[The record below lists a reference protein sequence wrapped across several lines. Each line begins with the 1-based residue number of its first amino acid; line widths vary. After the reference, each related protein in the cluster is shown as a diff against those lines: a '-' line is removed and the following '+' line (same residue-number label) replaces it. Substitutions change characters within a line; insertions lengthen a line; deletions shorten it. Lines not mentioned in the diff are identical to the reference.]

1 MAVINVSAGSEAVL
15 HLAPWIEGET
25 PLSDLDVAANVL
37 TVPQMQDI
45 TINNSTGVFRFKTLD
60 NTAESAVT
68 TPATNQLSLN
78 VVVDEDSFFGNA
90 TLSANGTVVETG
102 IFGVSSSKTKV
113 AFRAYFN
120 GVDTGSKYL
129 EGAGFISGL
138 SPTVNMDSPV
148 WISPVTIEVD
158 GDFDEGEVPAP

>member
-1 MAVINVSAGSEAVL
+1 MAVINVSAGSQAVL
-15 HLAPWIEGET
+15 QLAP
-25 PLSDLDVAANVL
+25 SADDLANVAANVM

-78 VVVDEDSFFGNA
+78 VVVDETTFFGEDNDPA
-90 TLSANGTVVETG
+90 TKGAVVETG
-102 IFGVSSSKTKV
+102 LFGVSSSKTKV
-113 AFRAYFN
+113 YFRAYFS
-120 GVDTGSKYL
+120 DPSTSGSKYL
-129 EGAGFISGL
+129 EGSGFISGL
-138 SPTVNMDSPV
+138 SPTVNMDAPV

-158 GDFDEGEVPAP
+158 GDFVEGTEA

>member
-15 HLAPWIEGET
+15 E
-25 PLSDLDVAANVL
+25 LSPVGDLDTAANVL

-78 VVVDEDSFFGNA
+78 VVVDETSFFGEDNDPA
-90 TLSANGTVVETG
+90 TKGAVVETG
-102 IFGVSSSKTKV
+102 LFGVSKTKTKV
-113 AFRAYFN
+113 AFRAYFS
-120 GVDTGSKYL
+120 DPATSGSKYL
-129 EGAGFISGL
+129 EGNAFISGL

-148 WISPVTIEVD
+148 WISPVTLEVD
-158 GDFDEGEVPAP
+158 GDFTEGAVA

>member
-1 MAVINVSAGSEAVL
+1 MAVINVSAGSQAVL
-15 HLAPWIEGET
+15 HLAPTSATGT
-25 PLSDLDVAANVL
+25 APGDLDTAANVL

-90 TLSANGTVVETG
+90 TLSANGAVVENG
-102 IFGVSSSKTKV
+102 LFGVSKEKTKV
-113 AFRAYFN
+113 AFRAYFS
-120 GVDTGSKYL
+120 DPLTSGSKYL
-129 EGAGFISGL
+129 QGTGFISGL

-148 WISPVTIEVD
+148 WITPVTIEVD
-158 GDFDEGEVPAP
+158 GDFTEGATA

>member
-15 HLAPWIEGET
+15 ELAVVG
-25 PLSDLDVAANVL
+25 DLDTAANVL

-78 VVVDEDSFFGNA
+78 VVVDETSFFGTDSA
-90 TLSANGTVVETG
+90 TNGKVLENG
-102 IFGVSSSKTKV
+102 LFGVSKDKTKV

-120 GVDTGSKYL
+120 GTDTGSKYL

-158 GDFDEGEVPAP
+158 GDFTEGAVS

>member
-1 MAVINVSAGSEAVL
+1 MAVINVSAGSQAVL
-15 HLAPWIEGET
+15 HLAPTSATGT
-25 PLSDLDVAANVL
+25 APGDLDTAANVL

-78 VVVDEDSFFGNA
+78 VVVDETSFFGDA
-90 TLSANGTVVETG
+90 TLSANGAVVENG
-102 IFGVSSSKTKV
+102 LFGVSKEKTKV
-113 AFRAYFN
+113 AFRAYFS
-120 GVDTGSKYL
+120 DPLTSGSKYL
-129 EGAGFISGL
+129 QGTGFISGL

-148 WISPVTIEVD
+148 WITPVTIEVD
-158 GDFDEGEVPAP
+158 GDFTEGATT

>member
-15 HLAPWIEGET
+15 E
-25 PLSDLDVAANVL
+25 LSPVGDIDTAANVL

-60 NTAESAVT
+60 STAESAVT

-78 VVVDEDSFFGNA
+78 VVVDEASFFGDDA
-90 TLSANGTVVETG
+90 LSANGAVVEKG
-102 IFGVSSSKTKV
+102 LFGVSREKIKV
-113 AFRAYFN
+113 TFRAYFS
-120 GVDTGSKYL
+120 DPATSGSKYL

-138 SPTVNMDSPV
+138 SPTVNMDAPV

-158 GDFDEGEVPAP
+158 GDYTEGVVA

>member
-15 HLAPWIEGET
+15 ELSPVGDIDT
-25 PLSDLDVAANVL
+25 PANVL

-90 TLSANGTVVETG
+90 TLTANGAVIETG
-102 IFGVSSSKTKV
+102 LFGVSTSKTKV
-113 AFRAYFN
+113 TFRAYFN
-120 GVDTGSKYL
+120 GTDSGSKYL
-129 EGAGFISGL
+129 EGSGFISGL
-138 SPTVNMDSPV
+138 SPTVNMDAPV

-158 GDFDEGEVPAP
+158 GDYTEGEVA

>member
-1 MAVINVSAGSEAVL
+1 MTVINVSAGSEAVL
-15 HLAPWIEGET
+15 ELAVVG
-25 PLSDLDVAANVL
+25 DLDTPANVL
-37 TVPQMQDI
+37 TTPQMQDI

-68 TPATNQLSLN
+68 TPATNQISLN
-78 VVVDEDSFFGNA
+78 IVVDETSFFGNA
-90 TLSANGTVVETG
+90 AATANGLVVETG
-102 IFGVSSSKTKV
+102 LFGVSKSKTKV

-120 GVDTGSKYL
+120 GTDTGSKYL

-148 WISPVTIEVD
+148 WISPVTLEVD
-158 GDFDEGEVPAP
+158 GDFTEGTVS

>member
-1 MAVINVSAGSEAVL
+1 MAVINVSAGNEAVL
-15 HLAPWIEGET
+15 QLAIYA
-25 PLSDLDVAANVL
+25 DLDTPANVL

-78 VVVDEDSFFGNA
+78 VVVDETSFFGNA
-90 TLSANGTVVETG
+90 AATANGVVVETG
-102 IFGVSSSKTKV
+102 LFGVSKSKTKV

-120 GVDTGSKYL
+120 GIDSGSKYL
-129 EGAGFISGL
+129 EGNAFVSGL

-148 WISPVTIEVD
+148 WISPVTLEVD
-158 GDFDEGEVPAP
+158 GDFTEGTVA

>member
-1 MAVINVSAGSEAVL
+1 MAVINVSAGSQAVL
-15 HLAPWIEGET
+15 HLAPTDADGQA
-25 PLSDLDVAANVL
+25 PGDLDTAANVL

-68 TPATNQLSLN
+68 TPATNQISLN
-78 VVVDEDSFFGNA
+78 VVVDETTFFGTGNA
-90 TLSANGTVVETG
+90 DVGAVVENG
-102 IFGVSSSKTKV
+102 LFGVSSNKTKV
-113 AFRAYFN
+113 AFRAYFS
-120 GVDTGSKYL
+120 DPLTSGSKYL
-129 EGAGFISGL
+129 EGTGFISGL

-158 GDFDEGEVPAP
+158 GDFDEGDVA

>member
-15 HLAPWIEGET
+15 ELSPVGDIDT
-25 PLSDLDVAANVL
+25 PANVL

-90 TLSANGTVVETG
+90 TLTANGAVLETG
-102 IFGVSSSKTKV
+102 LFGVSTSKTKV
-113 AFRAYFN
+113 TFRAYFN
-120 GVDTGSKYL
+120 GTDSGSKYL
-129 EGAGFISGL
+129 EGSGFISGL
-138 SPTVNMDSPV
+138 SPTVNMDAPV

-158 GDFDEGEVPAP
+158 GDYTEGEVA

>member
-1 MAVINVSAGSEAVL
+1 MAVINVSAGSQAVL
-15 HLAPWIEGET
+15 HLAPTSATGT
-25 PLSDLDVAANVL
+25 APGDLDTAANVL

-78 VVVDEDSFFGNA
+78 VVVDETSFFGEGNA
-90 TLSANGTVVETG
+90 PATKGAVVETG
-102 IFGVSSSKTKV
+102 LFGVSATKTKV

-120 GVDTGSKYL
+120 GVDSGSKYL
-129 EGAGFISGL
+129 QGNAFVSGL

-148 WISPVTIEVD
+148 WISPVTLEVD
-158 GDFDEGEVPAP
+158 GDFTEVTAS

>member
-15 HLAPWIEGET
+15 E
-25 PLSDLDVAANVL
+25 LSPVGDIDTAANVL

-90 TLSANGTVVETG
+90 TLTANGAVIETG
-102 IFGVSSSKTKV
+102 LFGVSTSKTKV
-113 AFRAYFN
+113 TFRAYFN
-120 GVDTGSKYL
+120 GTDSGSKYL
-129 EGAGFISGL
+129 EGSGFISGL
-138 SPTVNMDSPV
+138 SPTVNMDAPV

-158 GDFDEGEVPAP
+158 GDYTEGEVA